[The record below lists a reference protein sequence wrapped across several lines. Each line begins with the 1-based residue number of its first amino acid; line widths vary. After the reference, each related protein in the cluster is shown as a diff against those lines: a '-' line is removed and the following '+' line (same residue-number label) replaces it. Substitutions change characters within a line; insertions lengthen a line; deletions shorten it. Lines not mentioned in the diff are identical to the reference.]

1 MAEVDQGLEASV
13 SNKTIRIQPSSD
25 DGLISSLV
33 HSALNASKEHLLR
46 PANPEWIEEAGI
58 LLVRQCLSSSFDQ
71 KIVLKELLELG
82 FKHDTIVD
90 YCIPLAATK
99 LGEAWVNDT
108 LSFSEA
114 TVGSANLQI
123 LLKLIAEDRQI
134 SCNSRDGK
142 RFLICVHES
151 EQHTLG
157 ALVMG
162 DMLRRQGHSLKIKL
176 DAKFSEICELHN
188 SNDYDAIF
196 FSCASF
202 LSAKETA
209 GCVKRIRQTFRYT
222 PPIFL
227 GGSNIEH
234 VSEGINLK
242 DFDLVTSS
250 LDAAIEYVEKH
261 RKREPLG
268 LLGAY

>member
-1 MAEVDQGLEASV
+1 LTKVDQGLEASV
-13 SNKTIRIQPSSD
+13 SNKNIRITPSSD

-33 HSALNASKEHLLR
+33 YSALNTTKEHLLR
-46 PANPEWIEEAGI
+46 PANPEWIEEAGN
-58 LLVRQCLSSSFDQ
+58 LLVRQCLDSTFDQ
-71 KIVLKELLELG
+71 KTVLQELMELG
-82 FKHDTIVD
+82 FKYDTIVD
-90 YCIPLAATK
+90 YCISLAATK
-99 LGEAWVNDT
+99 LGESWVNDT
-108 LSFSEA
+108 LSFAET
-114 TVGSANLQI
+114 TVGSANLQK

-134 SCNSRDGK
+134 NFNSSNGK

-176 DAKFSEICELHN
+176 DAKFSEICSLQN

-202 LSAKETA
+202 LSVKETA
-209 GCVKRIRQTFRYT
+209 ACVREIRQTLRANC
-222 PPIFL
+222 PIFL
-227 GGSNIEH
+227 GGGNIEQ
-234 VSEGINLK
+234 VSQGLELK

-250 LDAAIEYVEKH
+250 LDTTIEYVEKQ
-261 RKREPLG
+261 RKKEPLG

>member
-1 MAEVDQGLEASV
+1 MSKKNIG
-13 SNKTIRIQPSSD
+13 KPPSSD
-25 DGLISSLV
+25 DSLISSLV
-33 HSALNASKEHLLR
+33 YSALNTSKEHILR
-46 PANPEWIEEAGI
+46 PANPEWIEEAGN
-58 LLVRQCLSSSFDQ
+58 LLVRRCLSSTFDQ
-71 KIVLKELLELG
+71 KTVLQELMELG

-90 YCIPLAATK
+90 HCIPLTATK
-99 LGEAWVNDT
+99 LGESWVNDT
-108 LSFSEA
+108 LSFSET
-114 TVGSANLQI
+114 TVASANLQI

-134 SCNSRDGK
+134 SFNSSNGK

-176 DAKFSEICELHN
+176 DAKFSEICDLQN
-188 SNDYDAIF
+188 ASDYDAIF

-202 LSAKETA
+202 LSAKETV
-209 GCVKRIRQTFRYT
+209 GCVKKIRQTFSDDI
-222 PPIFL
+222 PIFL
-227 GGSNIEH
+227 GGSNIEQI
-234 VSEGINLK
+234 SEGINLK

-250 LDAAIEYVEKH
+250 LDVATEYVEKQ
-261 RKREPLG
+261 RKKEPLG

>member
-1 MAEVDQGLEASV
+1 M
-13 SNKTIRIQPSSD
+13 SNKNTRIQPGSD

-33 HSALNASKEHLLR
+33 YSALNTSKEHLLR
-46 PANPEWIEEAGI
+46 PANPEWIEEASI
-58 LLVRQCLSSSFDQ
+58 LLVRQCLSSNFDQ
-71 KIVLKELLELG
+71 KTVLQELMELG

-90 YCIPLAATK
+90 YCIPLTAKK
-99 LGEAWVNDT
+99 LGESWVNDT

-114 TVGSANLQI
+114 TLGSANLQI
-123 LLKLIAEDRQI
+123 LLKLIADDRQI
-134 SCNSRDGK
+134 GLNSSNGK

-157 ALVMG
+157 ALVMS

-176 DAKFSEICELHN
+176 DAKFSEICDLQN

-202 LSAKETA
+202 LSAKKTA
-209 GCVKRIRQTFRYT
+209 GCVKKIRQTFRYDL
-222 PPIFL
+222 PIFL
-227 GGSNIEH
+227 GGSNIEQI
-234 VSEGINLK
+234 SEGINLK

-250 LDAAIEYVEKH
+250 LDAAVEYVEKK
-261 RKREPLG
+261 RKKVPLG

>member
-1 MAEVDQGLEASV
+1 MSDK
-13 SNKTIRIQPSSD
+13 NIRTPRSSD
-25 DGLISSLV
+25 EGLISSLV
-33 HSALNASKEHLLR
+33 YSALNTSKEHLLR
-46 PANPEWIEEAGI
+46 PANPEWIEEAAS
-58 LLVRQCLSSSFDQ
+58 LLVRQCLSNAFDQ
-71 KIVLKELLELG
+71 YKVLNEVTEQG
-82 FKHDTIVD
+82 FKNDTIVD

-99 LGEAWVNDT
+99 LGESWVNDT

-123 LLKLIAEDRQI
+123 LLKLIAENREI
-134 SCNSRDGK
+134 GFESKNGK

-176 DAKFSEICELHN
+176 NAKCSEICNLQG

-196 FSCASF
+196 FSCASY
-202 LSAKETA
+202 LSVMETA
-209 GCVKRIRQTFRYT
+209 SCAKKIRQAFRYDL
-222 PPIFL
+222 PIFL
-227 GGSNIEH
+227 GGSNIEKI
-234 VSEGINLK
+234 SEGIKLK

-250 LDAAIEYVEKH
+250 LEAVVEYVEKQ
-261 RKREPLG
+261 RKKEPLG

>member
-1 MAEVDQGLEASV
+1 MSKKNIG
-13 SNKTIRIQPSSD
+13 KPPSSD
-25 DGLISSLV
+25 DSLISSLV
-33 HSALNASKEHLLR
+33 YSALNTSKEHILR
-46 PANPEWIEEAGI
+46 PANPEWIEEAGN
-58 LLVRQCLSSSFDQ
+58 LLVRRCLSSTFDQ
-71 KIVLKELLELG
+71 KTVLQELMELG

-99 LGEAWVNDT
+99 LGESWVNDT
-108 LSFSEA
+108 LSFSET
-114 TVGSANLQI
+114 TVASANLQI

-134 SCNSRDGK
+134 SFNSSNGK

-157 ALVMG
+157 ALIMS
-162 DMLRRQGHSLKIKL
+162 DILRRQGHSLKIKL
-176 DAKFSEICELHN
+176 DAKFSEICDLQN

-209 GCVKRIRQTFRYT
+209 GCVKKIRQTCRYDL
-222 PPIFL
+222 PIFL
-227 GGSNIEH
+227 GGSNIEEI
-234 VSEGINLK
+234 SEGINLK
-242 DFDLVTSS
+242 NFDLVTSS
-250 LDAAIEYVEKH
+250 LDAALEYVEKQ
-261 RKREPLG
+261 RKKVPLG

>member
-1 MAEVDQGLEASV
+1 MSKKNTG
-13 SNKTIRIQPSSD
+13 KPPSSD
-25 DGLISSLV
+25 DSLISSLV
-33 HSALNASKEHLLR
+33 YSALNTSKEHILR
-46 PANPEWIEEAGI
+46 PANPEWIEEAGN
-58 LLVRQCLSSSFDQ
+58 LLVRRCLSSTFDQ
-71 KIVLKELLELG
+71 KTVLQELMELG

-90 YCIPLAATK
+90 YCIPLTATK
-99 LGEAWVNDT
+99 LGESWVNDT
-108 LSFSEA
+108 LSFSET
-114 TVGSANLQI
+114 TVASANLQI

-134 SCNSRDGK
+134 SFNSSNGK

-176 DAKFSEICELHN
+176 DAKFLEIRDLQN
-188 SNDYDAIF
+188 ANDYDAIF

-202 LSAKETA
+202 LSAKETV
-209 GCVKRIRQTFRYT
+209 GCVKKIRQNFRDDI
-222 PPIFL
+222 PIFL
-227 GGSNIEH
+227 GGSNIEQI
-234 VSEGINLK
+234 SEGINLK

-250 LDAAIEYVEKH
+250 LEAATEYVEKQ
-261 RKREPLG
+261 RKKEPLG

>member
-1 MAEVDQGLEASV
+1 MSEKNIG
-13 SNKTIRIQPSSD
+13 KPPSSD
-25 DGLISSLV
+25 DSLISSLV
-33 HSALNASKEHLLR
+33 YSALNTSKEKLLR
-46 PANPEWIEEAGI
+46 PANPEWIEEAGT
-58 LLVRQCLSSSFDQ
+58 LLVRQCLSSTFDQ
-71 KIVLKELLELG
+71 KALLQELMELG

-99 LGEAWVNDT
+99 LGESWVNDT
-108 LSFSEA
+108 LSFSET
-114 TVGSANLQI
+114 TVASANLQI
-123 LLKLIAEDRQI
+123 LLKLIAEDRQY
-134 SCNSRDGK
+134 SFNSSNGK

-157 ALVMG
+157 ALVMS

-176 DAKFSEICELHN
+176 DAKFSEICDLQN

-209 GCVKRIRQTFRYT
+209 GCVKKIRQTFRYDL
-222 PPIFL
+222 PIFL
-227 GGSNIEH
+227 GGSNIEQI
-234 VSEGINLK
+234 SEGINLK

-250 LDAAIEYVEKH
+250 LNAAVEYVEKKR
-261 RKREPLG
+261 RKVPLG
-268 LLGAY
+268 LLGA